1 MLLIDVKTRQIILC
15 YFTKKNMFAFRA
27 LKELV
32 NKIN

>member
-1 MLLIDVKTRQIILC
+1 MWKRDKSYYVILQ
-15 YFTKKNMFAFRA
+15 KKNMFAFRA